1 MPRQRTI
8 GKVEPIQKVWLSKK
22 EAAAYIGVSERY
34 MDENI
39 NQRPDVE
46 LYRLSG
52 RCTLYR
58 RENLDRIVTKCRI

>member
-1 MPRQRTI
+1 MPRQKKI

-22 EAAAYIGVSERY
+22 EAAAYMGVSERY

-39 NQRPDVE
+39 NLRPDVE

-52 RCTLYR
+52 RCTLYS
-58 RENLDRIVTKCRI
+58 RENLDRMVMKCRI

>member
-1 MPRQRTI
+1 MPRQKAI

-22 EAAAYIGVSERY
+22 EAAAYLGVTERY

-39 NQRPDVE
+39 NQRPEID

-52 RCTLYR
+52 RCTLYNR
-58 RENLDRIVTKCRI
+58 DNLDRMVMKSRI